1 MSKKDFLLP
10 VSIRS
15 EQELYSEFDP
25 SGQVLSS
32 SLRDYLS
39 DYIED
44 RNIGE
49 DVHLVLSSSEEPDME
64 RFRKAYSSFLD
75 RLIERN
81 RKEANRFKI
90 DSVRL
95 LITGIIFVAAGILLS
110 GLINQV
116 LAVII
121 STIGSFSIWE
131 ASAVWI
137 KTLPNLRA
145 KRLLM
150 KKLASAKIHFEK
162 TDP

>member
-1 MSKKDFLLP
+1 
-10 VSIRS
+10 
-15 EQELYSEFDP
+15 
-25 SGQVLSS
+25 
-32 SLRDYLS
+32 
-39 DYIED
+39 
-44 RNIGE
+44 
-49 DVHLVLSSSEEPDME
+49 ME
-64 RFRKAYSSFLD
+64 RFRKAYSTFLE

>member
-64 RFRKAYSSFLD
+64 HFRKAYSSFLD

-150 KKLASAKIHFEK
+150 KKLAEATIRFEK
-162 TDP
+162 TGT

>member
-10 VSIRS
+10 VCIRS

-25 SGQVLSS
+25 SGQILSS

-44 RNIGE
+44 RNVGE
-49 DVHLVLSSSEEPDME
+49 DVHIAIHSAQEPDME
-64 RFRKAYSSFLD
+64 RFQEAYTSFID

-81 RKEANRFKI
+81 RKEANRFKF
-90 DSVRL
+90 DSIRL
-95 LITGIIFVAAGILLS
+95 LVIGVIFVAAGILLS
-110 GLINQV
+110 GHINQV

-145 KRLLM
+145 KKMLL